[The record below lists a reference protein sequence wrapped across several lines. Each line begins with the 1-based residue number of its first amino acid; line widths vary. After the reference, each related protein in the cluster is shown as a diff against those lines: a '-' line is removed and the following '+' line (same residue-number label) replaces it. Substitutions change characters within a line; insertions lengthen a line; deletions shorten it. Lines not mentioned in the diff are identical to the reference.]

1 MRPSAVGRKK
11 KKGKKKKP
19 NKQAQNREE
28 VTNKAK
34 AQGDHRGGFQ
44 SSKGRSSFGEET
56 GHLLF

>member
-11 KKGKKKKP
+11 KREKKKP

-28 VTNKAK
+28 VTNKAR
-34 AQGDHRGGFQ
+34 AHGDHRGGCQ
-44 SSKGRSSFGEET
+44 RSKGRSSFGEEK